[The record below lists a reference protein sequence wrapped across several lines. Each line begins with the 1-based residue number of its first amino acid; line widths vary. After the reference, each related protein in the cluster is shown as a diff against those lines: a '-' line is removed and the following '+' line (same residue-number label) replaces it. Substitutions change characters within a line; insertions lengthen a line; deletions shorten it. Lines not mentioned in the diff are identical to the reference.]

1 MTNCKICKSESIRQL
16 DDMESISYKGSVLL
30 ISMEY
35 SVCNKCG
42 REFISKQQIL
52 NNDSRVR
59 DAKKRVDGLLTS
71 TEIKNARTSME
82 LTQEQASVVFG
93 GGKNAFSKY
102 ERAEVSQSVAMD
114 KLIRICLKHP
124 AVLHEL
130 LIGAGI
136 KKELTQVTY
145 ENNVIPYQKFKAA
158 NNKSQPKTVRSI
170 DLTKDVSY
178 G

>member
-1 MTNCKICKSESIRQL
+1 MNNCKICKSESIRQL
-16 DDMESISYKGSVLL
+16 DDMESISYKGSVLS

-35 SVCNKCG
+35 SVCNKCE
-42 REFISKQQIL
+42 REFVSKQQIL

-59 DAKKRVDGLLTS
+59 DAKKSVDGLLTS
-71 TEIKNARTSME
+71 TEIYHARTSME
-82 LTQEQASVVFG
+82 LTQEQAALVFG

-102 ERAEVSQSVAMD
+102 ERSEVSQSVAMD

-124 AVLHEL
+124 TVLHEL

-136 KKELTQVTY
+136 KRESTQVTY
-145 ENNVIPYQKFKAA
+145 ENNVILYSKFKTA
-158 NNKSQPKTVRSI
+158 NKSKFKTVRSI

>member
-16 DDMESISYKGSVLL
+16 DDMESISYKGSVLS

-35 SVCNKCG
+35 SVCNECE
-42 REFISKQQIL
+42 REFVSKQQIL
-52 NNDSRVR
+52 NNDSRIR
-59 DAKKRVDGLLTS
+59 DAKKNVDGLLTS
-71 TEIKNARTSME
+71 TEIYHARTSME
-82 LTQEQASVVFG
+82 LTQEQASLVFG

-124 AVLHEL
+124 SVLHEL
-130 LIGAGI
+130 LVSAGI
-136 KKELTQVTY
+136 KRESTQVTY
-145 ENNVIPYQKFKAA
+145 ENNVIPYPKFKAA
-158 NNKSQPKTVRSI
+158 NQSQFKTVRSI
-170 DLTKDVSY
+170 ELTKDVSY